1 MLEKI
6 VARKKEDLKFF
17 QLPRR
22 EEASPY
28 SLKQSL
34 AFASNRD
41 GIGLIAEIK
50 RASPSKGVL
59 AEDLDVVKRAKAY
72 EAGGA
77 DAISVL
83 TDGPYFQGSITDLIA
98 VKQAVNVPVLRKDF
112 IVDERQI
119 EESARI
125 GADAILLI
133 ASVLEPDHLKD
144 MAEMAHAVGLETLV
158 EVHTEDELKRL
169 LDVYAPPL
177 LGINNRNLQ
186 TFATDTEQTRALSSS
201 VPEGT
206 FIVSESGIHSPEDVA
221 AVAKA
226 GAKAM
231 LIGERL
237 VSDGDPEKT
246 IPDLKKGALLE

>member
-6 VARKKEDLKFF
+6 VDRKKEDLKFF

-22 EEASPY
+22 EEIKRHSF
-28 SLKQSL
+28 KQAL
-34 AFASNRD
+34 AYAANRD

-59 AEDLDVVKRAKAY
+59 AEDLDVVERAKAY

-83 TDGPYFQGSITDLIA
+83 TDGPYFQGSIMDLVA
-98 VKQAVNVPVLRKDF
+98 VKRAVNVPVLRKDF

-144 MAEMAHAVGLETLV
+144 MAEMAQAIGLETLV
-158 EVHTEDELKRL
+158 EVHTKDELERL
-169 LDVYAPPL
+169 LDVYGPSMI
-177 LGINNRNLQ
+177 GINNRNLQ
-186 TFATDTEQTRALSSS
+186 TFATDTEQTRALSAS
-201 VPEGT
+201 VPAGS
-206 FIVSESGIHSPEDVA
+206 FIISESGIHSAGDVTF
-221 AVAKA
+221 VAKA

-246 IPDLKKGALLE
+246 IPDLKKGALLG

>member
-1 MLEKI
+1 MLNEI
-6 VARKKEDLKFF
+6 VARKKEDLNFF

-22 EEASPY
+22 EEVKHHSI
-28 SLKQSL
+28 KQSL

-50 RASPSKGVL
+50 RASPSKGML
-59 AEDLDVVKRAKAY
+59 AENLDVVERAKAY

-83 TDGPYFQGSITDLIA
+83 TDGPYFQGSIMDLIA

-133 ASVLEPDHLKD
+133 ASILEPGHLKD
-144 MAEMAHAVGLETLV
+144 MAEMASAVGLETLV
-158 EVHTEDELKRL
+158 EVHTEEELNRL
-169 LDVYAPPL
+169 LDVYTPSL
-177 LGINNRNLQ
+177 IGINNRNLQ
-186 TFATDTEQTRALSSS
+186 TFTTDTTQTRALSAS
-201 VPEGT
+201 VPVDS
-206 FIVSESGIHSPEDVA
+206 FIVSESGIHSPEDAA
-221 AVAKA
+221 AVTKA

-237 VSDGDPEKT
+237 VSDGDPKTT
-246 IPDLKKGALLE
+246 IPDLKKGAHLG

>member
-6 VARKKEDLKFF
+6 VDRKKEDLKFF

-22 EEASPY
+22 EEVKPH
-28 SLKQSL
+28 SLKQAL
-34 AFASNRD
+34 AFAANRD

-59 AEDLDVVKRAKAY
+59 AEDLDVVERAKAY

-83 TDGPYFQGSITDLIA
+83 TDGPYFQGSIMDLIA
-98 VKQAVNVPVLRKDF
+98 VKRAVSVPVLRKDF

-133 ASVLEPDHLKD
+133 ASILEPDHLKD

-158 EVHTEDELKRL
+158 EVHTKDELEQL
-169 LDVYAPPL
+169 LAVYDPSL
-177 LGINNRNLQ
+177 IGVNNRNLK
-186 TFATDTEQTRALSSS
+186 TFATDTGQTRALSDS
-201 VPEGT
+201 VPSDS
-206 FIVSESGIHSPEDVA
+206 FIVSESGIHNAEDVA
-221 AVAKA
+221 SVAKA

-246 IPDLKKGALLE
+246 IPDLKKGALLG